1 MPAVRPPWMRL
12 PPYTVHARYTAQQL
26 TERIPWQIA
35 DYQVPNAW
43 PVTQGAGVKVGV
55 IDTGCDDVHAEQ
67 GDLSG
72 AVAEWKDFS
81 GSRRGPR
88 DADGHGTHVAG
99 IIAARRNAKGLVGV
113 APEAKIYVA
122 KALGDDGS
130 GTMDAVAAGIY
141 WCLERGARVINM
153 SLGGTQEDPVLRAAI
168 KAAIAAGVTVVCA
181 AGNEGGAVDF
191 PGRWPECLAVS
202 AVDKLRRIAPFS
214 CRGEEVDVAAPGVEI
229 LSTFRGGTYAS
240 LSGTSMAAPF
250 VAGLVALHL
259 ATENGKAAKLADV
272 LAWLTRTATDA
283 GKPGRDPLYGVGLP
297 GPRAFERD
305 APPPP
310 KIADPAPSNGV
321 LRLRFPAGGTVT
333 IAGGVPE

>member
-1 MPAVRPPWMRL
+1 MPAVLPHWMRL

-43 PVTQGAGVKVGV
+43 PQTQGAGVKVGV

-72 AVAEWKDFS
+72 AVEAWKDFS

-99 IIAARRNAKGLVGV
+99 IIAARRNKLGIVGV
-113 APEAKIYVA
+113 APECKLCVA

-130 GTMDAVAAGIY
+130 GSMDAVAAALDWLCESG
-141 WCLERGARVINM
+141 CRVVNM
-153 SLGGTQEDPVLRAAI
+153 SLGGPDPDDRLQRRLRAAND
-168 KAAIAAGVTVVCA
+168 AGVIVVCA
-181 AGNEGGAVDF
+181 AGNEGGAVDY
-191 PGRWPECLAVS
+191 PGRWPECIAVS
-202 AVDKLRRIAPFS
+202 AVDKMRRIAPWS

-229 LSTFRGGTYAS
+229 LSTFKGGTYAS

-250 VAGLVALHL
+250 VAGLVALYL
-259 ATENGKAAKLADV
+259 ATPAGKNAKLADV
-272 LAWLTRTATDA
+272 LAWLTKTATDA
-283 GKPGRDPLYGVGLP
+283 GRPGRDPLYGVGLP
-297 GPRAFERD
+297 GPAMFAKD

-310 KIADPAPSNGV
+310 KIEPAPGNKV
-321 LRLRFPAGGTVT
+321 LRIQVPAGGRVT
-333 IAGGVPE
+333 IEGGVIA